1 MDNTDAVILNE
12 LRNNGRISNAA
23 LAKKVNLSPSTVL
36 ERVRRLRENGV
47 IKGFQSRFDLVKIGY
62 GLTVL
67 IELRTVK
74 NIGTDNSI
82 GKELMRFPE
91 IIEIHD
97 VAGECD
103 YLLKAV
109 TENTETLGRLLVKI
123 GRIQGIQSTR
133 TTLIIGTLKNET
145 APELK
150 PR

>member
-47 IKGFQSRFDLVKIGY
+47 IKGFQSRFDLVKLGY

-74 NIGTDNSI
+74 NIGTDSSI

-123 GRIQGIQSTR
+123 GRIPGIQSTR
-133 TTLIIGTLKNET
+133 TTLLIGTLKNET
-145 APELK
+145 APKLK
-150 PR
+150 V